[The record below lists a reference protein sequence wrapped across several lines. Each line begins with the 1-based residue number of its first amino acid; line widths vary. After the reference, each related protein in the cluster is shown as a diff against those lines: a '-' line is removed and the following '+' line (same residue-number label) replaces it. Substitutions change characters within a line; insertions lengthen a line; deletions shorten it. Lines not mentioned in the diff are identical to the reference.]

1 MEELLLGSCC
11 WGAVDIGEL
20 LLRSCC
26 WRAAVRELLLRAVGE
41 LLLESGC
48 WELLVGSC
56 Y

>member
-1 MEELLLGSCC
+1 M
-11 WGAVDIGEL
+11 EL